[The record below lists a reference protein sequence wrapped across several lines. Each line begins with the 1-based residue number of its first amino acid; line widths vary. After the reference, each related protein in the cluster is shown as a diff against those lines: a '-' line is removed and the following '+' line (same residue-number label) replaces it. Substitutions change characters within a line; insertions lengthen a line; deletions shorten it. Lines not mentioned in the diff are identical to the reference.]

1 MIASM
6 RFSIA
11 AIEPSCPEPVVH
23 DFSPAKRLITPH
35 FYRQPKREA
44 SGFRTPPGIICRL
57 NNLIP
62 KGEVPMWY
70 IVMSRSL
77 PEKEAHKQL
86 NYEAHRQWLDDQHR
100 AGRLLFSGP
109 TSDGA
114 YGIYIMLAASL
125 DEAKSI
131 AAQDPHHALGIRQM
145 EVLEW
150 RAHRAFR
157 LEGPSIAEVEKLSQ
171 SQ

>member
-1 MIASM
+1 
-6 RFSIA
+6 
-11 AIEPSCPEPVVH
+11 
-23 DFSPAKRLITPH
+23 
-35 FYRQPKREA
+35 
-44 SGFRTPPGIICRL
+44 
-57 NNLIP
+57 
-62 KGEVPMWY
+62 
-70 IVMSRSL
+70 MSRSL
-77 PEKEAHKQL
+77 PEKETDKQL

-125 DEAKSI
+125 DEAKFI
-131 AAQDPHHALGIRQM
+131 AGQDPHHARRIRQM

-171 SQ
+171 TP